1 MNKLLHKGQI
11 IQSLIENLRS
21 TDLPDKSKMST
32 KLMLEGQ
39 IYSALRFLSVSTSDV
54 EPPLSDE
61 VMAWLQLKRLILNQL
76 NWAHSCLGQ
85 INDDEFPESV

>member
-61 VMAWLQLKRLILNQL
+61 VMA
-76 NWAHSCLGQ
+76 
-85 INDDEFPESV
+85 